1 LCLVADLLQTRN
13 RLPQILPRD
22 EQMIRRQVHPA
33 PRGRS
38 RELTISTASSRD
50 RVQQLTLGEG
60 GRIPPPQAEGA
71 MLEVCDFIESYL
83 GRDCAACDMLTMA
96 RAIHDERVDALSLDR
111 AFITLHPE
119 QTRFRNATSDVS
131 GYQSEAV

>member
-96 RAIHDERVDALSLDR
+96 RAITTSVLMRYLWTVPSLR
-111 AFITLHPE
+111 Y
-119 QTRFRNATSDVS
+119 TRRRRVS
-131 GYQSEAV
+131 GMPRRM